1 MDIVY
6 KILQILTAIILVIY
20 FYFTNYW
27 FYRMIPI
34 VFGFN

>member
-20 FYFTNYW
+20 FCFINYW
-27 FYRMIPI
+27 LYRMIPI
-34 VFGFN
+34 VFDFN